1 MIKLQ
6 SKHKRLDTGG
16 RRIEMDD
23 WMVYATLVMAT
34 LSIIMGIITAFM
46 NR

>member
-1 MIKLQ
+1 M
-6 SKHKRLDTGG
+6 
-16 RRIEMDD
+16 EMDD
-23 WMVYATLVMAT
+23 WMVYATLVMSI